1 MPLPGEIYRHD
12 RFYRNEQG
20 EWEAKYLVVLAFT
33 AGRDVICRTLTSRR
47 NGRPEAPPCYHGSP
61 YRLLPGPFRAPR

>member
-20 EWEAKYLVVLAFT
+20 GWEAKYLVMLAFT
-33 AGRDVICRTLTSRR
+33 PAQDIIHRTLTSRIR
-47 NGRPEAPPCYHGSP
+47 RCSTRRRIWAV
-61 YRLLPGPFRAPR
+61 PRTLQGLVDS